1 MFLKGKVVKGYGK
14 ATKFWSDF
22 PEEYKLLFKE
32 FYPGSLNVKI
42 DREFDMI
49 PERVMVLKYPIFLF
63 NAEWKEAEWRSINY
77 LPARVNGVSGFLITL
92 DPPSI
97 GRPKDILEFLL
108 VDKVED
114 DNVKIEIL

>member
-1 MFLKGKVVKGYGK
+1 MFLNGTVVKGWGK

-32 FYPGSLNVKI
+32 FYPGTLNVKVTKK
-42 DREFDMI
+42 FNMI
-49 PERVMVLKYPIFLF
+49 AERVMVLKYPTFLF
-63 NAEWKEAEWRSINY
+63 NAEWEEAEWRSVNY
-77 LPARVNGVSGFLITL
+77 LPAKVNGVSGFLITL

-97 GRPKDILEFLL
+97 GRPKDILEFIL

-114 DNVKIEIL
+114 DNVEIEIL